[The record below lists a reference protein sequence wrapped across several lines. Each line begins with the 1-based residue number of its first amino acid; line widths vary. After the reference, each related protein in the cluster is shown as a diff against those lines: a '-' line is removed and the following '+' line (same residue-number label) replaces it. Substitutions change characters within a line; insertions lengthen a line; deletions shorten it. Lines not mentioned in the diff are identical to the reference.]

1 MSATYKY
8 IYDCEEL
15 LKYLNNES
23 KETIQVDTAIATKV
37 CTASVACPQKEA

>member
-15 LKYLNNES
+15 LKNLNNKS
-23 KETIQVDTAIATKV
+23 KETIQCDTAIATKD

>member
-1 MSATYKY
+1 MSAMYTY

-23 KETIQVDTAIATKV
+23 KETIQCDTAIATKD
-37 CTASVACPQKEA
+37 CTASVACTQKEA